1 MKNYKRMNRKISHFA
16 IVQLILSIF
25 LMQTALPLISGNSD
39 VLAESSQSCTK
50 ILNKAEEFYY
60 NAKFDNAIELIRQC
74 IKDPNLTKENR
85 LRAYRILTRI
95 FLAKNEKD
103 KAEKVAR
110 KILKIDP
117 AYKPTIEKEKPDYI
131 KLISDLKAE
140 QTPKKTVTQKPAEVK
155 TNSKKWYWIG
165 AGAVVVLGTT
175 AIILS
180 SGGNNNNQNNTLPE
194 PPQFPT
200 N

>member
-1 MKNYKRMNRKISHFA
+1 MNRKISHFA

-25 LMQTALPLISGNSD
+25 LMQTALPVLSGNSR
-39 VLAESSQSCTK
+39 LFAENSQSCIK

-60 NAKFDNAIELIRQC
+60 NAKFDNAIDLIRQC

-85 LRAYRILTRI
+85 LRAYRLLTRI

-110 KILKIDP
+110 KMLKIDP
-117 AYKPTIEKEKPDYI
+117 GYKPTIEKEKPDYI
-131 KLISDLKAE
+131 KLINDLKA
-140 QTPKKTVTQKPAEVK
+140 QQAPIKTPAKKSSEKK
-155 TNSKKWYWIG
+155 KNSKKWYWIG

-175 AIILS
+175 AIIIS
-180 SGGNNNNQNNTLPE
+180 SGGNNDNNQNNTLPD

>member
-1 MKNYKRMNRKISHFA
+1 MRMNRKISHFA

-25 LMQTALPLISGNSD
+25 LMQTALPVLSGNSR
-39 VLAESSQSCTK
+39 LFAENSQSCTK
-50 ILNKAEEFYY
+50 ILNRAEEFYY
-60 NAKFDNAIELIRQC
+60 NAKFDNAIDLIRQC

-85 LRAYRILTRI
+85 LRAYRLLTRI

-110 KILKIDP
+110 KMLKIDP
-117 AYKPTIEKEKPDYI
+117 GYKPTIEKEKPDYI
-131 KLISDLKAE
+131 KLINDLKA
-140 QTPKKTVTQKPAEVK
+140 QQAPIKTPAKKSSEEKK
-155 TNSKKWYWIG
+155 NSKKWYWIG

-175 AIILS
+175 AIIIS
-180 SGGNNNNQNNTLPE
+180 SGGNNDNNQNNTLPD